1 MRIPTLTS
9 TGKLLGASK
18 IGVNEISSKSGAEIV
33 RRACPD
39 LYCIFSTEQHPPS
52 LHGLCEDCVSVEQRR
67 NSRPGTDSSWQ
78 CADAGSQMKAARAKK
93 VFRKCRTRVLIQQ
106 GQEMFKQICLL
117 RMSKK
122 RLSEKSL
129 VIVNSISPSCPERQ

>member
-33 RRACPD
+33 RRACSD

-93 VFRKCRTRVLIQQ
+93 MFLKIRTHI
-106 GQEMFKQICLL
+106 M
-117 RMSKK
+117 
-122 RLSEKSL
+122 
-129 VIVNSISPSCPERQ
+129 NT